1 MINIS
6 YIYCSS
12 DVKDVYHETIEPRYY
27 NYDTTMESLSEMI
40 ANSSIQ
46 FSPFSYC
53 NNVKSKDSWEN
64 DKQNTLWL
72 DFDNGTTLEE
82 AFEWFRPY
90 EYIIYTTKSHRELKG
105 GKVCDR
111 FRVVLKA
118 VRIPTGELYW
128 AMMRELESLMPI
140 DKQVNTPTG
149 AFLGNTG
156 AEVYTNVGKDYDCE
170 PLLRMAEYR
179 LANAKKAKGLQQRK
193 RLESLERQVRT
204 INIKDIKNY
213 LDIEDI
219 FGILVELGYD
229 VDTRRKSFKMREEE
243 RTHSAKVYPSGYIY
257 DYGSGWRGD
266 ILDVIQDR
274 LGINFMASV
283 EYVKSYINTANK
295 GN

>member
-12 DVKDVYHETIEPRYY
+12 DVQSVYHETIEPRYY
-27 NYDTTMESLSEMI
+27 NYDTTMEALAEMVD
-40 ANSSIQ
+40 NSTIQ
-46 FSPFSYC
+46 FSPFSYSHYI
-53 NNVKSKDSWEN
+53 KSKDNWDNHLQS
-64 DKQNTLWL
+64 TIWL
-72 DFDNGTTLEE
+72 DFDSGTTLEE
-82 AFEWFRPY
+82 AFEWFKSY
-90 EYIIYTTKSHRELKG
+90 SYIIYTTKSHRELKG

-179 LANAKKAKGLQQRK
+179 LANEKKAKELHKRK
-193 RLESLERQVRT
+193 RLEHLEQQVRT
-204 INIKDIKNY
+204 INIQDIKNY
-213 LDIEDI
+213 LDIEDVLE
-219 FGILVELGYD
+219 ILIELGYD
-229 VDTRRKSFKMREEE
+229 VDTRRKRFKMREEE

-283 EYVKSYINTANK
+283 EYIQSYINSK
-295 GN
+295 GV